1 MISKMNRQNYSTNYE
16 SVQTETS
23 LSEGHLKPE
32 QARSV
37 IQTN

>member
-1 MISKMNRQNYSTNYE
+1 MNRQNYSANDE

-23 LSEGHLKPE
+23 LREGHLKPE

-37 IQTN
+37 IQIN